1 MEFAPIEK
9 INSLFTENDN
19 TNNSVQN
26 GVTDNMF
33 ASIFESAIDNVI
45 ETDAVKNDLEYKLAT
60 GQLDNPAELTIA
72 ATEASISVSLL
83 VQLRNK
89 ALDSYSELMRMGM

>member
-1 MEFAPIEK
+1 MQFTPIEK
-9 INSLFTENDN
+9 INSPFVENE
-19 TNNSVQN
+19 NSNLQAQN

-33 ASIFESAIDNVI
+33 ASIFESTIESVK
-45 ETDAVKNDLEYKLAT
+45 ETDAVKNDLEYQLAT

-72 ATEASISVSLL
+72 ATEAALSVDLL

-89 ALDSYSELMRMGM
+89 ALDAYSEIMRMGM